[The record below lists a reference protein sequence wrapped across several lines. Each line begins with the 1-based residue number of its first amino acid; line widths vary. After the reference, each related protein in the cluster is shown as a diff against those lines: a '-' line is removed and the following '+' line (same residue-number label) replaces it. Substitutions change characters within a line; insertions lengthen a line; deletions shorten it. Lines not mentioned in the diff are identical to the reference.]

1 VTLRVLVGKRWVE
14 RMVPVVAIAAA
25 VGVSPV
31 KADGG
36 PDGDAATEA
45 SSLDRVTVVGQR
57 LDARDRPV
65 DTGSRLGLAQHE
77 VPAAL
82 DVLDQEDLLARG
94 VRSSI
99 EALMLSPGV
108 TAADLPS
115 SPGTASMRGFSAGA
129 ISLLVDGTRQTASTL
144 ITRDLDPWAFERIE
158 VLKGPAS
165 VLYGEGALAGAIN
178 LVPKRAQP
186 GLTAWSG
193 LLSAGSFGQSRVALD
208 GNLDLSETTA
218 LRLVASHRTGGR
230 DADDSDSR
238 MLAASASLAW
248 LPSDDLR
255 VDLAFDHQEDDYDTA
270 YWGAPLVPVAI
281 ARDPSGLVRDGRN
294 GYVVDRAQRR
304 TNYNVDDAVQMSKSD
319 WLRGRV
325 QWRIGDTWRF
335 TGDAAL
341 YDAERRWHNA
351 ETFTYVPATGL
362 LSRTSTRIEH
372 DHRFWTVR
380 GALAADAML
389 GSLRNRFGAGV
400 EFNRNRFSNPRQFA
414 TVAAVDP
421 NAPVRGVFPY
431 GQGAENVFHSDVQV
445 ASLFVEDA
453 LNLRE
458 GWLLVAGLRY
468 DRIDLDR
475 RINAGAPFG
484 RRYSPLSWR
493 VGTTVDLAKQV
504 QAYAQVSE
512 ASAPV
517 GSMLLLSLA
526 NSRFDLTSG
535 RAYDAGLKASFLD
548 GRLDANLAA
557 YLIRQDDIVTRD
569 PANPALSV
577 QGGRQ
582 SSRGIEAS
590 LGARIGERLRVDA
603 SFAALDA
610 RFDALIEAGGANRRG
625 NTPPNV
631 PERIASLFASYGFE
645 RLPITVSVGARH
657 AGRFY
662 TDNANLYRVDG
673 HTTVDAS
680 LAYRFAN
687 GELTLRGRNLGDA
700 FYAEWAGGA
709 SDQFLLGAPRRAELE
724 WRMRF

>member
-1 VTLRVLVGKRWVE
+1 MPAVTIAT
-14 RMVPVVAIAAA
+14 VVIAHPAM
-25 VGVSPV
+25 
-31 KADGG
+31 ADGL
-36 PDGDAATEA
+36 PNGDAAADA
-45 SSLDRVTVVGQR
+45 STLDRVTVVGR
-57 LDARDRPV
+57 REDARTRPV
-65 DTGSRLGLAQHE
+65 DTGSRLGLARHE

-82 DVLDQEDLLARG
+82 DVLDQEELQARG

-108 TAADLPS
+108 SAADLPS
-115 SPGTASMRGFSAGA
+115 APGTASMRGFTGGA
-129 ISLLVDGTRQTASTL
+129 ISLLLDGTRQTASTM
-144 ITRDLDPWAFERIE
+144 ITRDLDPWAYERIE

-186 GLTAWSG
+186 GRTAWSG
-193 LLSAGSFGQSRVALD
+193 LFSAGSFGRSRAALD
-208 GNLDLSETTA
+208 GNIDLSNTTA
-218 LRLVASHRTGGR
+218 LRLVASHRAGGR
-230 DADDSDSR
+230 DVDDSDSR
-238 MLAASASLAW
+238 MLAASAALAW
-248 LPSDDLR
+248 LPGDDVR

-270 YWGAPLVPVAI
+270 YWGAPLVPAAI
-281 ARDPSGLVRDGRN
+281 ARDPSGLVRDGRR

-325 QWRIGDTWRF
+325 QWRIGETWRF

-351 ETFTYVPATGL
+351 ETYTYVPSTGL
-362 LSRTSTRIEH
+362 LARSSTRIEH

-380 GALAADAML
+380 GALSADATL
-389 GSLRNRFGAGV
+389 GGLRNRFGAGV
-400 EFNRNRFSNPRQFA
+400 EFNRNRFRNPRQFA
-414 TVAAVDP
+414 TVTAVDP
-421 NAPVRGVFPY
+421 NAPVRGLFPY
-431 GQGAENVFHSDVQV
+431 GVGAENVFHSDLQA

-453 LNLRE
+453 LNLRD

-493 VGTTVDLAKQV
+493 FGTTVDLAKQV

-517 GSMLLLSLA
+517 GSMLIMSLA
-526 NSRFDLTSG
+526 NSRFELTTG
-535 RAYDAGLKASFLD
+535 RAYDAGLKATFLD
-548 GRLDANLAA
+548 GRLDANLAG
-557 YLIRQDDIVTRD
+557 YLIRQDDIITRD
-569 PANPALSV
+569 PANPSLSV

-590 LGARIGERLRVDA
+590 LGARIGERLRIDA
-603 SFAALDA
+603 AYAALDA

-645 RLPITVSVGARH
+645 RVPMTASIGARH

-709 SDQFLLGAPRRAELE
+709 SDQVLLGAPRSAELE